1 MSEQEIIEYLM
12 DELIPHIDDS
22 ISLNSL
28 KEKVKNSG
36 RLSSEDL
43 KDSVKRPGEKMY
55 EQKCRNLWCHRSFPT
70 EKISYEK
77 QVFTRIA
84 D

>member
-1 MSEQEIIEYLM
+1 MSEQEIINYLM
-12 DELIPHIDDS
+12 DELIPKIDDS

-28 KEKVKNSG
+28 KDKVKNSG
-36 RLSSEDL
+36 RLSDL
-43 KDSVKRPGEKMY
+43 KDSVTRSGEKMY
-55 EQKCRNLWCHRSFPT
+55 EQKCRNLWCHRSFPKD
-70 EKISYEK
+70 KISYEN